1 MLINANLIDL
11 ELSASDKKSAIQQL
25 AKLAEQEGRLSDASS
40 YILDVLDRES
50 EYTTG
55 VGGGI
60 AIPHAKS
67 MAVKEAMIVFGRF
80 KDGIEWNAADGKPVN
95 MIFLLGVPN
104 ENIDNLHL
112 KILSQLARKIVSE
125 EFLDIL
131 RNASSKEE
139 LINCLREI
147 QAC

>member
-11 ELSASDKKSAIQQL
+11 ELYASDKESAIQQL
-25 AKLAEQEGRLSDASS
+25 AKLAEQEERLFDVSG

-55 VGGGI
+55 IGGGI

-67 MAVKEAMIVFGRF
+67 PAVKEAMIVFGRF
-80 KDGIEWNAADGKPVN
+80 KDGIEWSAADGKPVT

-112 KILSQLARKIVSE
+112 KILSQLARKIVNE
-125 EFLDIL
+125 EFIDIL

-139 LINCLREI
+139 IIHCLSEI
-147 QAC
+147 RAC